1 LKGEVVP
8 AAAAS
13 SNRPYAHGAQHHAGV
28 NEGGQVGVLVVGSVA
43 LDSVKTPFGAVENV
57 LGGSASY
64 FSTAASFFTDVSLV
78 GVVGDDFPSEALTLF
93 REREIDID
101 GLERVQGR
109 TFRWAGE
116 YSYDLNEAITLDT
129 QLNVFEQ
136 FRPKL
141 PEPYRDSPY
150 VFLANIDPELQLDV
164 LNQVKRPKFVA
175 CDTMNFWIEGKRGA
189 LMAVLQRVDLLTIN
203 ESEARQLA
211 QEPNVVKGARAILR
225 MGPKAL
231 IIKRG
236 EYGALMF
243 NGATMFFAPAYP
255 LEAVY
260 DPTGAGDSFAG
271 GFMGY
276 LANVNDVSEDAMR
289 QAIIMGSTMASFNV
303 ESFSLERLRA
313 LTYPEIRDRFR
324 AFKGLVNF
332 ADLPETP

>member
-1 LKGEVVP
+1 MG
-8 AAAAS
+8 
-13 SNRPYAHGAQHHAGV
+13 
-28 NEGGQVGVLVVGSVA
+28 EGGSVGVLVVGSVA
-43 LDSVKTPFGAVENV
+43 LDTVKTPFGAVENV

-78 GVVGDDFPSEALTLF
+78 GVVGDDFPSDALALF
-93 REREIDID
+93 GEREINID
-101 GLERVQGR
+101 GLEHVAGK

-141 PEPYRDSPY
+141 PSAYQDSPY

-164 LNQVKRPKFVA
+164 LNQVRRPKFVA
-175 CDTMNFWIEGKRGA
+175 GATMNFWIQGKLAA
-189 LMAVLQRVDLLTIN
+189 LTAVLQQVEMSTIN

-211 QEPNVVKGARAILR
+211 QEPNVVKAARTILH

-231 IIKRG
+231 IVKRG

-243 NGATMFFAPAYP
+243 NGSTVFFAPAYP
-255 LEAVY
+255 LETVY

-271 GFMGY
+271 GLMGY
-276 LANVNDVSEDAMR
+276 LANVDEVSEESMR
-289 QAIIMGSTMASFNV
+289 QAIIMGSTMASFNL
-303 ESFSLERLRA
+303 EAFSLERVSA
-313 LTYPEIRDRFR
+313 PT
-324 AFKGLVNF
+324 
-332 ADLPETP
+332 

>member
-1 LKGEVVP
+1 VDE
-8 AAAAS
+8 
-13 SNRPYAHGAQHHAGV
+13 R
-28 NEGGQVGVLVVGSVA
+28 GQVGVLVVGSVA
-43 LDSVKTPFGAVENV
+43 LDSVKTPFGAVEDV

-78 GVVGDDFPSEALTLF
+78 GVVGEDFPSEALALF
-93 REREIDID
+93 HTREINID
-101 GLERVQGR
+101 GLERAPGR

-116 YSYDLNEAITLDT
+116 YNYDLNEAITLDT

-141 PEPYRDSPY
+141 PAAYQDSPY

-164 LNQVKRPKFVA
+164 LTQVKRPKFVA
-175 CDTMNFWIEGKRGA
+175 CDTMNFWIEGKLGA
-189 LMAVLQRVDLLTIN
+189 LRAVLQRVDLLTIN

-211 QEPNVVKGARAILR
+211 QEPNVVKAARSILR

-243 NGATMFFAPAYP
+243 NGSTVFVAPAYP
-255 LEAVY
+255 LETVY

-276 LANVNDVSEDAMR
+276 LANVDEVSEEAMR

>member
-1 LKGEVVP
+1 VGE
-8 AAAAS
+8 
-13 SNRPYAHGAQHHAGV
+13 
-28 NEGGQVGVLVVGSVA
+28 
-43 LDSVKTPFGAVENV
+43 
-57 LGGSASY
+57 
-64 FSTAASFFTDVSLV
+64 
-78 GVVGDDFPSEALTLF
+78 DFPSEALTLF
-93 REREIDID
+93 RDREINID
-101 GLERVQGR
+101 GLERVPGK
-109 TFRWAGE
+109 TFHWAGE

-129 QLNVFEQ
+129 QLNVFEH

-141 PEPYRDSPY
+141 PSAYQDSPY

-175 CDTMNFWIEGKRGA
+175 CDTMNFWIQGKLKA
-189 LMAVLQRVDLLTIN
+189 LKSVLQRVDLLTIN
-203 ESEARQLA
+203 ESEARQLT
-211 QEPNVVKGARAILR
+211 QEPNVVKAARAILQ

-243 NGATMFFAPAYP
+243 HGATMFYAPAYP

-276 LANVNDVSEDAMR
+276 LANVDDLSEAAMR

-313 LTYPEIRDRFR
+313 LSYPEIRDRFR

>member
-1 LKGEVVP
+1 
-8 AAAAS
+8 
-13 SNRPYAHGAQHHAGV
+13 V

-64 FSTAASFFTDVSLV
+64 FSTAASFFTAVALV
-78 GVVGDDFPSEALTLF
+78 GVVGDDFPSEALVLF
-93 REREIDID
+93 REREINID

-141 PEPYRDSPY
+141 PTAYQDSPY

-175 CDTMNFWIEGKRGA
+175 CDTMNFWIEGKRSA

-211 QEPNVVKGARAILR
+211 QEPNVVKAARAILR

-243 NGATMFFAPAYP
+243 NGSTMFFAPAYP
-255 LEAVY
+255 LETVY

-276 LANVNDVSEDAMR
+276 LANVDDVSEDAMR

-303 ESFSLERLRA
+303 ESFSLERLRS

-332 ADLPETP
+332 ADLPETT

>member
-1 LKGEVVP
+1 M
-8 AAAAS
+8 
-13 SNRPYAHGAQHHAGV
+13 
-28 NEGGQVGVLVVGSVA
+28 GVLVVGSVA

-78 GVVGDDFPSEALTLF
+78 GVIGDDFPAQALELF
-93 REREIDID
+93 REREINID
-101 GLERVQGR
+101 GLERVQGK
-109 TFRWAGE
+109 TFRWQGE

-129 QLNVFEQ
+129 QLNAFEH

-141 PEPYRDSPY
+141 PPSYRESPY
-150 VFLANIDPELQLDV
+150 VFLANIDPELQLEV

-175 CDTMNFWIEGKRGA
+175 CDTMNFWIQGKPEA
-189 LMAVLQRVDLLTIN
+189 LKAVLQRVDLLTIN
-203 ESEARQLA
+203 EGEARQLA
-211 QEPNVVKGARAILR
+211 QEPNVVKAARAILQ
-225 MGPKAL
+225 MGPKVL
-231 IIKRG
+231 IVKRG

-243 NGATMFFAPAYP
+243 NGATVFFAPAYP

-276 LANVNDVSEDAMR
+276 LANVDAVSEEAMR

-303 ESFSLERLRA
+303 ESFSLERLRS

-324 AFKGLVNF
+324 AFRGLVNF
-332 ADLPETP
+332 ADLPEAT

>member
-1 LKGEVVP
+1 
-8 AAAAS
+8 
-13 SNRPYAHGAQHHAGV
+13 
-28 NEGGQVGVLVVGSVA
+28 VA
-43 LDSVKTPFGAVENV
+43 LDSVKTPFGTVDEV

-78 GVVGDDFPSEALTLF
+78 GVVGDDFPAQALTLF

-101 GLERVQGR
+101 GLERVHGK
-109 TFRWAGE
+109 TFRWKGE

-129 QLNVFEQ
+129 QLNVFEH

-141 PEPYRDSPY
+141 PPAYQDSRY
-150 VFLANIDPELQLDV
+150 VFLANIDPELQLEV

-175 CDTMNFWIEGKRGA
+175 CDTMNFWIEGRLGA
-189 LMAVLQRVDLLTIN
+189 LKAVLQRVDLLTIN

-211 QEPNVVKGARAILR
+211 QEPNVVKAARAILT

-231 IIKRG
+231 IVKRG

-243 NGATMFFAPAYP
+243 NGSTVFFAPAYP
-255 LEAVY
+255 LETVY

-276 LANVNDVSEDAMR
+276 LANADDASEEAMR

-303 ESFSLERLRA
+303 ESFSLERLCV

-324 AFKGLVNF
+324 AFKGLVTF
-332 ADLPETP
+332 ADLPETT